1 MGPTQPVP
9 TAPRAT
15 AATAPVAAAV
25 APSAPAASGP
35 IGSKTIPLAKI
46 PGSAGGPRPPVGRV
60 TTPLQAGGPTHP
72 AQQGYASSETIPLNQ
87 PLPSTV
93 KIEEPEED
101 WEEEPKDPGLMPFA
115 IIVLILSLA
124 VLAIEL
130 LTKLG
135 SS

>member
-1 MGPTQPVP
+1 MSESTSS
-9 TAPRAT
+9 AE
-15 AATAPVAAAV
+15 
-25 APSAPAASGP
+25 PSAPSTPTASGP
-35 IGSKTIPLAKI
+35 LGSKTIPLAKI
-46 PGSAGGPRPPVGRV
+46 PGGPRPPVGRV
-60 TTPLQAGGPTHP
+60 TTPLQPGGPTHP
-72 AQQGYASSETIPLNQ
+72 AQAGYASSETIPLNQ
-87 PLPSTV
+87 SLPSTV